1 MEALVLALALGALFI
16 GSAIFRWQK
25 SKLIPK
31 QQLWATIVG
40 SLLLG
45 SLLVGFGEYHWTG
58 ILVGCVLAYSIY
70 QRYKA
75 YANYKQIHS

>member
-1 MEALVLALALGALFI
+1 MEALVLALVLGSLFI
-16 GSAIFRWQK
+16 GSAIFRWQE
-25 SKLIPK
+25 SKLIPR
-31 QQLWATIVG
+31 QQLWATTVV
-40 SLLLG
+40 SVLLG

-70 QRYKA
+70 QRYKV